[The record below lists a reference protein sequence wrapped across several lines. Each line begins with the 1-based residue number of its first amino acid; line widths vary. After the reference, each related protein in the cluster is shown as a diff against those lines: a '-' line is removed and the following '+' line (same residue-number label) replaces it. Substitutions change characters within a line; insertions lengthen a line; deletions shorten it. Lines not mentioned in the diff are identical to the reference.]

1 MAHTVSIGSL
11 SFSTST
17 GRLCGRFAERRA
29 IRCRAIGQV
38 RFRRA
43 SAGEADQSITRGA
56 VTDARARRA
65 VTMVMMDSYL
75 IYNLYY
81 DSLNLGRLD
90 DIGSRGARTD
100 WRCGFPMPDRCHGS
114 RVARLLSARP
124 GSRTAPEDSLEGA
137 GGPKGS
143 VIETMG
149 ETDTRGHDP
158 VARTNGP

>member
-1 MAHTVSIGSL
+1 MP
-11 SFSTST
+11 ST
-17 GRLCGRFAERRA
+17 GRSGR
-29 IRCRAIGQV
+29 V

-43 SAGEADQSITRGA
+43 PTEADHSIMRGVVA
-56 VTDARARRA
+56 GARARRA
-65 VTMVMMDSYL
+65 VMTDSYL

-124 GSRTAPEDSLEGA
+124 VSRTAPEDSLEGA